1 MARRLGTCG
10 HHLLLFLAYL
20 CCLPLE
26 ATTLSFWYDFST
38 PGVVDRADLIY
49 KNDSWG
55 ASDRVMLTKVT
66 NGSVGRVA
74 YAQPAR
80 LWDGRTGEVASF
92 ATSFSFAIDG
102 NHNSN
107 RGDGIAFFVGPF
119 PPTVPPK
126 SNAGYLGLY
135 SNQNLS
141 LSGSGSPSTVAVEF
155 DTYWNQD
162 LDPPGVTDHVG
173 INVNS
178 IHSANYTTD
187 VPDLG
192 IYAVSS
198 DQKLPK
204 AVTSATISL
213 PVPLEF
219 SYQELFEAT
228 DGFNEGTRLLGSGY
242 FGEVYLGHLPH
253 PGLPNPD
260 VAVKKLKSHAE
271 QLRKNYVSEI
281 TILGLLN
288 HRNPVK
294 LVGWCDGGDGKQLL
308 VYELVKNGSVDDH
321 LHGPAGRS
329 SPLTWPQRYKIAL
342 GVGRAIEYLHTGCH
356 NLIVLHRDIKPSNV
370 MLDERFDA
378 KLADFGLVRSVDPG
392 QSSLGGTEMNGT
404 RGAPPPTR

>member
-192 IYAVSS
+192 IYGTMSANIAYNAGSRMMAVS
-198 DQKLPK
+198 
-204 AVTSATISL
+204 
-213 PVPLEF
+213 
-219 SYQELFEAT
+219 
-228 DGFNEGTRLLGSGY
+228 
-242 FGEVYLGHLPH
+242 
-253 PGLPNPD
+253 
-260 VAVKKLKSHAE
+260 
-271 QLRKNYVSEI
+271 LR
-281 TILGLLN
+281 
-288 HRNPVK
+288 
-294 LVGWCDGGDGKQLL
+294 
-308 VYELVKNGSVDDH
+308 
-321 LHGPAGRS
+321 
-329 SPLTWPQRYKIAL
+329 
-342 GVGRAIEYLHTGCH
+342 
-356 NLIVLHRDIKPSNV
+356 
-370 MLDERFDA
+370 
-378 KLADFGLVRSVDPG
+378 LADGSTHEVQMLVDIIAVLD
-392 QSSLGGTEMNGT
+392 
-404 RGAPPPTR
+404 